1 MSQPDARSTDLA
13 PPKPPCPEA
22 SPRVLIVD
30 DDRSMRMLL
39 ALAMEEEGYQ
49 TLEARDGEQGLE
61 EFQRSRPDMILLDAV
76 MPGMD
81 GIECC
86 RQLRAMAGGDRV
98 PILIVTVLDDRE
110 SVDRAFEAGATDYIT
125 KPIYWPVLCQ
135 RVRRLL
141 EANQSQDKARRTGE
155 QIEALQ
161 AWAAVVDA
169 LGKLLSNQGAP
180 AASGGER
187 PYSLDPA
194 GAVPAPP
201 VRAVPLDALAP
212 VLTIARAAFGA
223 EGLGVV
229 YWGAAR
235 SPEGFWIDDGQT
247 VAPPFGALAA
257 AAIAWPLADHPQPRI
272 LTWPPPFPAAQ
283 TLLRAC
289 QGEQVAIAPLGAW
302 GMLVARLPETA
313 RWTPDGALGRWHTL
327 SHLLA
332 YALGAPR
339 LGPMAP
345 PPAAVPGPPAPC
357 HPPPTEAPCS

>member
-1 MSQPDARSTDLA
+1 MSQPDARSPDPA
-13 PPKPPCPEA
+13 PPEAPPL
-22 SPRVLIVD
+22 VLIVD

-39 ALAMEEEGYQ
+39 ALAMEEEGYH

-86 RQLRAMAGGDRV
+86 RQLRTMPGGDRV

-141 EANQSQDKARRTGE
+141 EANQSQAKVRRTGE

-161 AWAAVVDA
+161 SWAAVVEA
-169 LGKLLSNQGAP
+169 LGKLLADQADPVNS
-180 AASGGER
+180 SGDC
-187 PYSLDPA
+187 PCS
-194 GAVPAPP
+194 PP
-201 VRAVPLDALAP
+201 VRAVSVEALVP
-212 VLTIARAAFGA
+212 ILTIARAAFGA
-223 EGLGVV
+223 QGLGVV

-235 SPEGFWIDDGQT
+235 SPEGRWIDDGQT
-247 VAPPFGALAA
+247 PAPPLGALAA

-302 GMLVARLPETA
+302 GLLVARLPETA
-313 RWTPDGALGRWHTL
+313 RWTPDGLLGRWQTL
-327 SHLLA
+327 SHLLS

-339 LGPMAP
+339 PGPNTPPSAP
-345 PPAAVPGPPAPC
+345 PGPGAPC
-357 HPPPTEAPCS
+357 PSSPTEAPCP